1 MLAMQAGRSYIEV
14 MLYSIQ
20 NSTGRVYGIF
30 PMPPSTKSAEG
41 LAHELKAELG
51 DILGINSVCDAPLY
65 QSATELFEDRVVID
79 LQVNAHNEKERISR
93 VHETIGRLTVPS
105 PEV

>member
-1 MLAMQAGRSYIEV
+1 MLAVQAGRSYIGV

-30 PMPPSTKSAEG
+30 PVPPSTKSAEG

-51 DILGINSVCDAPLY
+51 DILGTNSVRDAPLY
-65 QSATELFEDRVVID
+65 QSATETFEDRVVID
-79 LQVNAHNEKERISR
+79 IQANVRNEAERLAR
-93 VHETIGRLTVPS
+93 VHETIGRLTTPP
-105 PEV
+105 PEI